1 MSCTEVRSDD
11 TTGDAGA
18 RTVDMKFEVVTI
30 PAVDVVCAT
39 ALYRSLG
46 WREDVE
52 PRARRDPVLHEA
64 HVGRIL
70 RTAAAGH
77 DEHERRRVAELA
89 GLVRRVHGG
98 GAVRRQAARVTD
110 HDVIVM
116 DRTSQNGIVTK
127 TDAPTAASD
136 RGYARRAAGALATS

>member
-52 PRARRDPVLHEA
+52 PRARRDQVLHEA

-70 RTAAAGH
+70 PTAAAGH
-77 DEHERRRVAELA
+77 DEHERRRVAE
-89 GLVRRVHGG
+89 
-98 GAVRRQAARVTD
+98 
-110 HDVIVM
+110 HDVNWP
-116 DRTSQNGIVTK
+116 SWY
-127 TDAPTAASD
+127 AAYTVVEQS
-136 RGYARRAAGALATS
+136 GAKLPE